1 MVVAPALPLCHLARY
16 DDTAGAASHAGRDLE
31 LLGLLLGKL
40 LGQNARF
47 ACFIE
52 KTTIATSKNAN
63 HVVFVRME
71 IDKKRQLI
79 QPLETAAAHLR
90 ASSTVDSATNLD
102 PILSQQRHVR

>member
-1 MVVAPALPLCHLARY
+1 
-16 DDTAGAASHAGRDLE
+16 
-31 LLGLLLGKL
+31 
-40 LGQNARF
+40 
-47 ACFIE
+47 
-52 KTTIATSKNAN
+52 
-63 HVVFVRME
+63 ME